1 MAYGHAERNLAA
13 LNLLQRQ
20 IDQLLEQR
28 ARERERSGPAPQ
40 PDDSSAD
47 GARERQDPRLRLP
60 VPPGRPGGGSN
71 PARCGLSGAA
81 SPVRPARCGLPLL
94 AGQAGRRPLC

>member
-28 ARERERSGPAPQ
+28 ERERSGP
-40 PDDSSAD
+40 DDSPRD
-47 GARERQDPRLRLP
+47 GAREQQDPRPRLP
-60 VPPGRPGGGSN
+60 VPPGHPGGGT
-71 PARCGLSGAA
+71 
-81 SPVRPARCGLPLL
+81 
-94 AGQAGRRPLC
+94 